1 MRGNGVVLAVIAA
14 CTVSA
19 CIPRGA
25 GDYRI
30 GNSNDDA
37 ETAVPDPTAAPR
49 QTGAD
54 PVSIL
59 PAETPSWSPATVER
73 NSRLVDASLYTVR
86 SGDTLYR
93 IGNETGAGA
102 DAIARANGLST
113 PFALRVGQKI
123 DIPAG
128 LYHRVAAG
136 ETGIAIARAYA
147 VSWADVVS
155 LNMLEA
161 PYTLRS
167 GQYLRL
173 PDVASAVPVDGGPAV
188 VPTGR
193 FTLNIDDI
201 VTGSQPAAAEP
212 GSTAP
217 VFANPVATP
226 VRFAGNFG
234 WPVAGAI
241 LARFG
246 SQGGGRVNDGVDIG
260 AAVNTAVKA
269 ASDGVV
275 VYAGNEIGVYGGL
288 VLIDHGGGWIS
299 AYGHMGRIDV
309 ARGARVVRG
318 QLIGGVGETGYVD
331 TPQLHFELRRDRKP
345 IDPLTQLPPR

>member
-1 MRGNGVVLAVIAA
+1 MRSSGAILAVAVA
-14 CTVSA
+14 CSVSA

-30 GNSNDDA
+30 GNSGDGT
-37 ETAVPDPTAAPR
+37 ETPVPDPTAAPR
-49 QTGAD
+49 QE
-54 PVSIL
+54 SI
-59 PAETPSWSPATVER
+59 PATPTETPIWSPATVER
-73 NSRLVDASLYTVR
+73 NSRLVDASRYTVR

-102 DAIARANGLST
+102 DAIARANGLT
-113 PFALRVGQKI
+113 APFALRVGDQLI
-123 DIPAG
+123 IPAG

-147 VSWADVVS
+147 ISWSEVVS
-155 LNMLEA
+155 LNALEA

-173 PDVASAVPVDGGPAV
+173 PDAVSAVPVENGAV
-188 VPTGR
+188 VTPAAR

-201 VTGSQPAAAEP
+201 VTGGQPAAAEP
-212 GSTAP
+212 GKVAP
-217 VFANPVATP
+217 DIAKPVATP
-226 VRFAGNFG
+226 SQFAGSFA
-234 WPVAGAI
+234 WPLTGT
-241 LARFG
+241 LLSRFG
-246 SQGGGRVNDGVDIG
+246 AKGGGRVNDGVDLG
-260 AAVNTAVKA
+260 APIDTPVKA
-269 ASDGVV
+269 ANGGVV

-299 AYGHMGRIDV
+299 AYGHLGRIDV

-318 QLIGGVGETGYVD
+318 QAIGGVGDTGYVD

-345 IDPLTQLPPR
+345 IDPLTQLPAR